1 METPHSLITPW
12 PECRGARLPPG
23 ETEQATHTHQVHKT
37 CVDTLDT
44 RKCMHLYITPMDYAQ
59 MLTRAVCERGR
70 REAVFI

>member
-1 METPHSLITPW
+1 MRRSKLHAHIRYT
-12 PECRGARLPPG
+12 
-23 ETEQATHTHQVHKT
+23 QT